1 MEKSHLFVTGNLN
14 NLSDL
19 ILENRTRSTEK
30 VLSFTSLKRNKE
42 EKVIA
47 KVLCRHGQFA
57 R

>member
-30 VLSFTSLKRNKE
+30 VLFFTALKRNKE

>member
-30 VLSFTSLKRNKE
+30 VLFFTSLKRNKDDT
-42 EKVIA
+42 VIP
-47 KVLCRHGQFA
+47 KVLCRHGQLA